1 MAYSVPKLN
10 DYSTAALQRAAAE
23 AKSGF
28 EWERSQARSDADWK
42 SFRDRWL
49 ARKSGLL
56 TQINDLW
63 LKAAPKDAKREAGRR
78 VNEIKLEVE
87 HAVDKTEELYL
98 DWETT
103 RQAPGSTERV

>member
-28 EWERSQARSDADWK
+28 EWERSQAKSDADWK

-63 LKAAPKDAKREAGRR
+63 LKAAPKDAKREVGQA
-78 VNEIKLEVE
+78 VNEIRQFIEEEISKGQPYGGK
-87 HAVDKTEELYL
+87 AVSSDRI
-98 DWETT
+98 DI
-103 RQAPGSTERV
+103 